1 MTVPTRVSP
10 WRQREK
16 TYEGVSSDKR
26 YKAKTMCRGPFFDA
40 RAVLFRCTMGAK
52 KKKITDGHDH
62 NGQRLCPD
70 QEPPARVAVYSPPVA
85 LERGELLVPFWS
97 RIRRQRGNES
107 GKLNRAAGTV
117 TPREPGP
124 ARCTKK
130 KGFTSRL
137 PRGES

>member
-52 KKKITDGHDH
+52 KKKSQMGMITTASV
-62 NGQRLCPD
+62 C
-70 QEPPARVAVYSPPVA
+70 ARTKN
-85 LERGELLVPFWS
+85 RLLVSRYIHRLLPSRGVNYLFPFGHGFVG
-97 RIRRQRGNES
+97 RGATSPES
-107 GKLNRAAGTV
+107 
-117 TPREPGP
+117 
-124 ARCTKK
+124 
-130 KGFTSRL
+130 
-137 PRGES
+137 